1 MDLCQIHSNMKL
13 LLHVCEL
20 KVENRRKL
28 FFPPSVSNFLLMD
41 YLFASLNNG
50 RYGFYEVSVG
60 G

>member
-20 KVENRRKL
+20 KAENRKKL
-28 FFPPSVSNFLLMD
+28 FLPPLSNFLLMA

-50 RYGFYEVSVG
+50 QYGFYEVSVG